1 MEEIP
6 LQKILFAKKKINFM
20 AVGKMPF
27 ATLGNTAAYLF
38 FSHAALEDKYEM
50 LPTYCPRAVI
60 VIFRTGEIRNGKFRP
75 RDELQFIPRAVS
87 G

>member
-27 ATLGNTAAYLF
+27 ATLGNTTAYLF
-38 FSHAALEDKYEM
+38 FSHAALENEYKM
-50 LPTYCPRAVI
+50 LPTYCPQ
-60 VIFRTGEIRNGKFRP
+60 
-75 RDELQFIPRAVS
+75 DELKFIPRAVIVRS
-87 G
+87 IHALGMN